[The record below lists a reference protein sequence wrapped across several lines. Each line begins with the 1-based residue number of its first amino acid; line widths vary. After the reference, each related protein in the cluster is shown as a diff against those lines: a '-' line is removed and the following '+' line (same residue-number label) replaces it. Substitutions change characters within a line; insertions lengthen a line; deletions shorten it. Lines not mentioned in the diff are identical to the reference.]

1 MTTQSRV
8 VRGTQRPQVNV
19 YFYQKPLIPRKDE
32 LGRQSRRELSNKRVV
47 KTSRSNSPK

>member
-32 LGRQSRRELSNKRVV
+32 LGRQSRRELSNERVID
-47 KTSRSNSPK
+47 TSRSGLPK